1 VTLLVLLLAGPVTV
15 TASADRTELRL
26 SEQATLTLTVEGDA
40 PLRVAP
46 PAAWLPGVDAAWR
59 LRPLGPTRVE
69 EVSPTRQRWTL
80 TLCAD
85 PDVPGDVSLQLAPV
99 RVTAGTD
106 AESREVAFPP
116 MVLRVVATVV
126 IGRDQPRLPTDVEEP
141 DPEPPAIVSVWP
153 AAVASAFGVAA
164 LSASVWRRQRV
175 TRSAT
180 PETPRGRFVRELTD
194 LHGEVVA
201 EFTARL
207 SDAVRRYV
215 EAADG
220 LPTLRRTPREIA
232 PLAEGA
238 ARLRDLPELL
248 RRCDEARFSRV
259 PLDADSRAAL
269 LAAAA
274 KLAEGPP

>member
-1 VTLLVLLLAGPVTV
+1 MPETLLSPYPRRPSRYDEMLDGRGTPRAHWRPFLGQIAAL
-15 TASADRTELRL
+15 
-26 SEQATLTLTVEGDA
+26 
-40 PLRVAP
+40 
-46 PAAWLPGVDAAWR
+46 PAA
-59 LRPLGPTRVE
+59 TI
-69 EVSPTRQRWTL
+69 
-80 TLCAD
+80 
-85 PDVPGDVSLQLAPV
+85 
-99 RVTAGTD
+99 
-106 AESREVAFPP
+106 RE
-116 MVLRVVATVV
+116 
-126 IGRDQPRLPTDVEEP
+126 
-141 DPEPPAIVSVWP
+141 
-153 AAVASAFGVAA
+153 
-164 LSASVWRRQRV
+164 
-175 TRSAT
+175 
-180 PETPRGRFVRELTD
+180 RGRFVRELTD